1 MEVVAIKPRS
11 YSCLALRQQDRGM
24 VVVGDR
30 NEREGEGERMCVC
43 VCATGG
49 YQKEKKHNANSR
61 SCGVP
66 TLEVAWG
73 SASIHCPES
82 HDLWISVT
90 QKKGSMTTCVECYHE
105 SFQ

>member
-43 VCATGG
+43 VCNG
-49 YQKEKKHNANSR
+49 R
-61 SCGVP
+61 
-66 TLEVAWG
+66 
-73 SASIHCPES
+73 
-82 HDLWISVT
+82 ISKGEET
-90 QKKGSMTTCVECYHE
+90 QCK
-105 SFQ
+105 Q